1 MTPPPGPPPPGA
13 RRASAVAG
21 FLEFVRAEVALDES
35 LGLDFVLVE
44 LQRVILDV
52 GHARGV
58 CDLAVDERTRLGGHA
73 VGAADDCRLELVG
86 VGRGMVERAR
96 DIRARRRAGRTFAG
110 ARGTPFATL
119 LCTFAVTSHG
129 CAPALASLPMAG
141 VLSTPTA
148 VLAQPDAIGV
158 VALAL
163 IRLVVTVLALLAGE
177 GDSNPNVS
185 AGHVLSLR
193 KRFAFRVWTKKN
205 PAQTRGNGQFS
216 ALASSRRYGDAMPG
230 NEPPSRRA
238 RARRRGRAATRLAQ
252 ANPAA
257 ARRRSSAALGAIAL
271 LLFVLLD
278 SAGSHRQAR
287 SPSAAASRDGAR
299 PRSTPA
305 RAPGARTVA
314 GEPAEVRRLIALGKP
329 IYCAAPRGGE
339 VALTF
344 DDGPGPYTRLMIDK
358 LRKHGVH
365 ATFFIVGRNIPLVTG
380 PGGASI
386 VREERT
392 IAAVG
397 DHTFTHPLL
406 TSLAPA
412 QAEDEI
418 VKTQHALA
426 RASGAPVFLFRP
438 PYGAHDAQIDAI
450 ARAHGLLQ
458 ILWTVDSRDSLGA
471 NYAQIERTVI
481 SGLHP
486 GAIVLMHE
494 NHGQTIR
501 AMLSI
506 FAALAAPAPARR
518 ERAAAAARRPAEPR
532 AGARRRQCLRR
543 SRCAERRLKRGHER
557 AQMSVRRS
565 TGAAKPWLLVQRQ
578 RAEDHVKRDERPA
591 LELGRL
597 AVAGDLRERE
607 RRQQQRADVNG
618 RERERQRRLQRE
630 RDQHEQREEERRD
643 LRDGVLH
650 DGDREVRAALPRER
664 DAGRVLDGVAGDR
677 DDHEP
682 CERLREVQFF
692 DRRRQ
697 RVDEPVRDERRCGA
711 AGEQQ
716 REDQPQRKP
725 RAARCALRR
734 ARVGA

>member
-1 MTPPPGPPPPGA
+1 M
-13 RRASAVAG
+13 
-21 FLEFVRAEVALDES
+21 
-35 LGLDFVLVE
+35 
-44 LQRVILDV
+44 
-52 GHARGV
+52 
-58 CDLAVDERTRLGGHA
+58 
-73 VGAADDCRLELVG
+73 
-86 VGRGMVERAR
+86 
-96 DIRARRRAGRTFAG
+96 
-110 ARGTPFATL
+110 
-119 LCTFAVTSHG
+119 
-129 CAPALASLPMAG
+129 
-141 VLSTPTA
+141 
-148 VLAQPDAIGV
+148 
-158 VALAL
+158 
-163 IRLVVTVLALLAGE
+163 
-177 GDSNPNVS
+177 
-185 AGHVLSLR
+185 
-193 KRFAFRVWTKKN
+193 
-205 PAQTRGNGQFS
+205 
-216 ALASSRRYGDAMPG
+216 
-230 NEPPSRRA
+230 
-238 RARRRGRAATRLAQ
+238 
-252 ANPAA
+252 
-257 ARRRSSAALGAIAL
+257 ALGAIAL

-287 SPSAAASRDGAR
+287 SPSAAASRDDTR

-305 RAPGARTVA
+305 HAPGALTVA
-314 GEPAEVRRLIALGKP
+314 GEPAEVHRLIALGKP

-358 LRKHGVH
+358 LRKHGVN

-506 FAALAAPAPARR
+506 FAALQRR
-518 ERAAAAARRPAEPR
+518 HLRAVSVPQLLRDDPPSLAQVR
-532 AGARRRQCLRR
+532 AGGSACGV
-543 SRCAERRLKRGHER
+543 RG
-557 AQMSVRRS
+557 
-565 TGAAKPWLLVQRQ
+565 
-578 RAEDHVKRDERPA
+578 A
-591 LELGRL
+591 L
-597 AVAGDLRERE
+597 
-607 RRQQQRADVNG
+607 NG
-618 RERERQRRLQRE
+618 
-630 RDQHEQREEERRD
+630 
-643 LRDGVLH
+643 G
-650 DGDREVRAALPRER
+650 
-664 DAGRVLDGVAGDR
+664 
-677 DDHEP
+677 
-682 CERLREVQFF
+682 
-692 DRRRQ
+692 
-697 RVDEPVRDERRCGA
+697 
-711 AGEQQ
+711 
-716 REDQPQRKP
+716 
-725 RAARCALRR
+725 
-734 ARVGA
+734 